1 MGDKQEAAAEPK
13 KGFGWLKAIGG
24 GIGGLVSGAIMM
36 YASPLVDKF
45 VKPAKP
51 VANFEKL
58 AEGTTITF
66 HNRSTGATDGWW
78 DFGDGTA
85 LEPYMPH
92 EQSITHTFGSPGKY
106 TVKLSLHNL
115 VGEQDE
121 RSVSL
126 DIDQSQS
133 TAAASAPSIDQ
144 FDVIPMSPGCYV
156 PATFR
161 IVCKVKN
168 VQTCIWSMGDDR
180 PWEIATDASTIQDR
194 IVTFNKPG
202 GYEIRLVAVNGK
214 QVASKSDIA
223 QVDCCPKEMI
233 TAVITTTDQ
242 ANHVESL
249 PAPYTFAKNFP
260 PDAKED
266 VHPFDYQAFARP
278 GYEIAD
284 VRLGTASNPG
294 PGMQGKTEM
303 AVDAPQGCNG
313 IRNLRLQISADRKS
327 VHLTGEMAKSS
338 SFGQRNAPLPKLLVP
353 VVLMQEKK
361 SAVASAPVPVA
372 AAMNIPG
379 MAVLTLPSVPADW
392 KDVKRQVRVELR
404 YGDQVLWHDTQ
415 LPHNAAVKLGNGTYV
430 LTATPKG
437 NQVRF
442 DLVKPSGAAGN

>member
-1 MGDKQEAAAEPK
+1 MGDKQESPAEAK
-13 KGFGWLKAIGG
+13 KGFGWLKAVGG
-24 GIGGLVSGAIMM
+24 GIGGLLSGAIMM

-51 VANFEKL
+51 VANFEKMV
-58 AEGTTITF
+58 EGTTITF

-78 DFGDGTA
+78 DFGDGSA
-85 LEPYMPH
+85 LEPYVPH
-92 EQSITHTFGSPGKY
+92 QESITHTFTNAGKY

-121 RSVSL
+121 RTVSL
-126 DIDQSQS
+126 DIDSSQS
-133 TAAASAPSIDQ
+133 TAAPPTIDQ

-168 VQTCIWSMGDDR
+168 AQTCIWAVGDDR
-180 PWEIATDASTIQDR
+180 PWEIVNDSLGNQER

-202 GYEIRLVAVNGK
+202 GYEIRLVAINGK
-214 QVASKSDIA
+214 QVATKSDIA

-242 ANHVESL
+242 ANYVESR
-249 PAPYTFAKNFP
+249 PEPYVFAKNFP
-260 PDAKED
+260 PDVKDD
-266 VHPFDYQAFARP
+266 VHPFDYQALARP
-278 GYEIAD
+278 GYEIGD
-284 VRLGTASNPG
+284 VRLGTSANPG
-294 PGMQGKTEM
+294 PGMQGKAEM
-303 AVDAPQGCNG
+303 TFDAPQGCTG
-313 IRNLRLQISADRKS
+313 IRNLRLQIAADRRS
-327 VHLTGEMAKSS
+327 IHLTGEMAKSS

-361 SAVASAPVPVA
+361 SVVARPPVPVA

-379 MAVLTLPSVPADW
+379 MAVLTLPTVPADW
-392 KDVKRQVRVELR
+392 TDVKRQVRVELR
-404 YGDQVLWHDTQ
+404 YGDQILWHDSQ
-415 LPHNAAVKLGNGTYV
+415 LPRNAAVKLGSSTYV

-437 NQVRF
+437 NQIRL